1 MEERIDYKKAYESK
15 KRPEGVYLMI
25 QFCSNIKN
33 STNIKDIP
41 SILRLYYGRVVTCE
55 QNEFVTE
62 VLNNIVAKNPRDA
75 ARIII
80 DNIRILKEEHAEE
93 CFGDILLIFIYWN
106 SQLKNIFMEEIKR
119 ANQENQKYIIDNI
132 EYLAEEEN
140 DEEYIKF
147 LHEYEKK

>member
-80 DNIRILKEEHAEE
+80 DNIRILKEEASFFPSISFQNKQVPD
-93 CFGDILLIFIYWN
+93 CRTGL
-106 SQLKNIFMEEIKR
+106 R
-119 ANQENQKYIIDNI
+119 QK
-132 EYLAEEEN
+132 LP
-140 DEEYIKF
+140 
-147 LHEYEKK
+147 